1 MRQRANANTEPAG
14 KDRTGIAIALILA
27 LAGVP
32 QEAIVHDYTLTRI
45 GIEPVR
51 ELLQVK
57 LMGGNGEVDWEDKD
71 TRMLAGCGFVSL
83 PLIDLLRFGDVGL

>member
-1 MRQRANANTEPAG
+1 MEPAG
-14 KDRTGIAIALILA
+14 KDRTGVAIALILA

-51 ELLQVK
+51 KLLQAK
-57 LMGGNGEVDWEDKD
+57 LAGSDGEVDWEDKG
-71 TRMLAGCGFVSL
+71 TRMLAGCGLVSL
-83 PLIDLLRFGDVGL
+83 LLICYD